1 MVGRVLRTIRTPLI
15 LLILLGI
22 LVYGAWWGWTNIVK
36 PVQSK
41 PDNPCVPTKVTDKKL
56 KTSQVTVQVKNGGDK
71 RGLASQV
78 TKQLDGAKFHTKQPS
93 NTDKKITKTVI
104 IGEKAKN
111 PEVKLVK
118 RFFPKAKIHSD
129 HRSDRT
135 VDVFVGNGYQGFKKH
150 AKRSYPVKTK
160 KVCLPKKSGSATS
173 KAG

>member
-1 MVGRVLRTIRTPLI
+1 MVGRILRTIRTPLI

-71 RGLASQV
+71 RGLAGQV
-78 TKQLDGAKFHTKQPS
+78 TKQLDRAKFDTKQPS
-93 NTDKKITKTVI
+93 NTDKKITKTVV
-104 IGEKAKN
+104 IGAKASN

-118 RFFPKAKIHSD
+118 KFFPGSKARGD
-129 HRSDRT
+129 HRSDGT
-135 VDVFVGNGYQGFKKH
+135 VEVRVGNGYKGFKKH
-150 AKRSYPVKTK
+150 AKHSYPVKTK
-160 KVCLPKKSGSATS
+160 KVCLPQKSGSAAPS
-173 KAG
+173 AG